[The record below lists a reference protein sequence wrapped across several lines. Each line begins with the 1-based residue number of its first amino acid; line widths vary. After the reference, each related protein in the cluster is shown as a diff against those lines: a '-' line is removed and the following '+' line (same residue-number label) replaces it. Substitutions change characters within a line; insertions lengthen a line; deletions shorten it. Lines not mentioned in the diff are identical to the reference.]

1 MSFLPQL
8 SPGNSVA
15 YAINNRGQIVGFS
28 FTNNGEGHA
37 VLWDDGTVMDLGT
50 LGGRSSTALA
60 INDRGDI
67 AGLGTSGPEEFSP
80 VHALL
85 WAK

>member
-8 SPGNSVA
+8 STGNSVA

-28 FTNNGEGHA
+28 FTSNGEGHA
-37 VLWDDGTVMDLGT
+37 VLWDGGTAIDLGT
-50 LGGRSSTALA
+50 LGGHSSTALA

-67 AGLGTSGPEEFSP
+67 AGLGTTGPNEFSP
-80 VHALL
+80 AHALL
-85 WAK
+85 WTK